1 MRGISAAE
9 KGTALHFMMRKV
21 DLNRISSLFQIK
33 EQIQELYDNDFISQE
48 ELNSINPF
56 KILKFFRSDLGMQ
69 MIKAQDNGTLYR
81 EISFYTYLDSTE
93 IYDDLSDK
101 YSEEKIRLQGIIDC
115 FFELNNKVILLDYK
129 TDFVLEGNED
139 ELKEKYKKQLEY
151 YSDAIYKMI
160 GKKVDKKYLYSFYL
174 EKEIEI

>member
-1 MRGISAAE
+1 M
-9 KGTALHFMMRKV
+9 L
-21 DLNRISSLFQIK
+21 
-33 EQIQELYDNDFISQE
+33 
-48 ELNSINPF
+48 
-56 KILKFFRSDLGMQ
+56 FRS
-69 MIKAQDNGTLYR
+69 
-81 EISFYTYLDSTE
+81 
-93 IYDDLSDK
+93 
-101 YSEEKIRLQGIIDC
+101 IDC